1 MGMGVIA
8 GVAFGAVSASAFG
21 PYQTG
26 TVGYDVSY
34 PNCGATASGTFAI
47 VGVNG
52 GRPFSNNSCFQAE
65 YAAAPQSPAP
75 SLYMNTGYSGA
86 YRRNITANCSSQSTH
101 VAGTSAQRQAWA
113 IGCSEAETSLAYA
126 QKAASMLWLDVETGN
141 SWSSSNLSLN
151 RATIQGAVSR
161 LLAANPEVGVYST
174 GSMWSTITGGSW
186 SPTNVA
192 GDWVA
197 GESCS
202 TASAFMP
209 GTRVWLAQ
217 TTSGSIDYDTAC

>member
-113 IGCSEAETSLAYA
+113 IGCSEAETSLGVFNRV
-126 QKAASMLWLDVETGN
+126 DVVDHHWRELVADQRRGRLGGGRVVFN
-141 SWSSSNLSLN
+141 SQRIHAGHHGLAGPDHE
-151 RATIQGAVSR
+151 RQHR
-161 LLAANPEVGVYST
+161 LRHGLLIPA
-174 GSMWSTITGGSW
+174 
-186 SPTNVA
+186 
-192 GDWVA
+192 
-197 GESCS
+197 
-202 TASAFMP
+202 
-209 GTRVWLAQ
+209 
-217 TTSGSIDYDTAC
+217 